1 MQISQ
6 QGVELIKHF
15 EGCRLEAY
23 LCPAGIWTIGYGHT
37 LDVKEGDRVD
47 QEAAEAF
54 LIEDLEEFEDHVQRL
69 VEVDLSQDQFDA
81 LVSWTFNLGYGN
93 LAASTLLAK
102 LNDGLYDEVP
112 EQIKR
117 WTRAGGR
124 VLEGLVKRRNAEA
137 ALWEGRDWRE
147 AV

>member
-1 MQISQ
+1 MQTSQ

-124 VLEGLVKRRNAEA
+124 VLEGLVKRRDAEA

>member
-1 MQISQ
+1 MQTSAN
-6 QGVELIKHF
+6 GVELIKPF
-15 EGCRLEAY
+15 EGCYLAAY
-23 LCPAGIWTIGYGHT
+23 LCPAGVWTIGYGHT
-37 LDVKEGDRVD
+37 LDVKEGDSID

-112 EQIKR
+112 EQIRR
-117 WTRAGGR
+117 WTRAGGK
-124 VLEGLVKRRNAEA
+124 VLSGLVRRRNAEA
-137 ALWEGRDWRE
+137 LLWQGKDWR
-147 AV
+147 AS

>member
-69 VEVDLSQDQFDA
+69 VEVDLNQDQFDA

-112 EQIKR
+112 EQIRR
-117 WTRAGGR
+117 WTRAGGK
-124 VLEGLVKRRNAEA
+124 VLSGLVRRRNAEA
-137 ALWEGRDWRE
+137 LLWQGKDWR
-147 AV
+147 AS

>member
-93 LAASTLLAK
+93 LAASTLLAT

>member
-117 WTRAGGR
+117 WTRAGGK
-124 VLEGLVKRRNAEA
+124 VLQGLVKRRNAEA
-137 ALWEGRDWRE
+137 LLWEGRDWRE

>member
-1 MQISQ
+1 MQTSAN
-6 QGVELIKHF
+6 GVELIKHF
-15 EGCRLEAY
+15 EGCYLDAY
-23 LCPAGIWTIGYGHT
+23 LCPAGVWTIGYGHT
-37 LDVKEGDRVD
+37 LDVEEGDSID

-124 VLEGLVKRRNAEA
+124 VLDGLVKRRNAEA
-137 ALWEGRDWRE
+137 LLWEGRDWRE

>member
-1 MQISQ
+1 MRTSDEGIS
-6 QGVELIKHF
+6 LIRHF
-15 EGCRLEAY
+15 EGCSLDAY
-23 LCPAGIWTIGYGHT
+23 LCPAGVWTIGYGHT
-37 LDVKEGDRVD
+37 HGVKEGDKID

-93 LAASTLLAK
+93 LAQSTLLAR

-112 EQIKR
+112 EQIRR
-117 WTRAGGR
+117 WTRAGGK
-124 VLEGLVKRRNAEA
+124 VLPGLVRRRNAEA
-137 ALWEGRDWRE
+137 RLWQGQDWR
-147 AV
+147 AS

>member
-93 LAASTLLAK
+93 LAASTLLAR

>member
-93 LAASTLLAK
+93 LAASPLLAK